1 MSTVISPEITE
12 KSPWWISRQRYYELK
27 HFCLQYPEW
36 KEQLRYLD
44 GIQNQAAYTHIPKT
58 VTNQVS
64 DPVAK
69 AAVLRSGLTRK
80 IGIVEEAARQ
90 AGADLSG
97 YILESITKGLSYSV
111 LLARKRIPC
120 NKNEYYD
127 IYRKFFWILD
137 KLRD

>member
-36 KEQLRYLD
+36 KKQIRYLD
-44 GIQNQAAYTHIPKT
+44 GLQSQAPYSQIPKT
-58 VTNQVS
+58 ATNDIS

-69 AAVLRSGLTRK
+69 VAILRSGLTRK
-80 IGIVEEAARQ
+80 IDIVEEAARQ
-90 AGADLSG
+90 AGEDLSV
-97 YILESITKGLSYSV
+97 YILESITEGLSYSV
-111 LLARKRIPC
+111 LLAKRRIPC